1 MVLTQAAMHLIQGGF
16 SVQKIQDAKQL
27 LAGAQSFF
35 NSLKHRN
42 DPHEEG
48 VGEENF
54 VEDWKSE
61 HKRVIM
67 YSGCKDDQTS
77 ADATIGGGHVGAMSW
92 AFLKTMREQG
102 EGGNLTYLEV
112 LQNTR
117 GALKGKYDQIPQ
129 LSLGYEM
136 DLNTPFSI

>member
-1 MVLTQAAMHLIQGGF
+1 MHLIQGGF
-16 SVQKIQDAKQL
+16 TVQKVQDARQL
-27 LAGAQSFF
+27 IAGATSFF
-35 NSLKHRN
+35 NSLKHRV
-42 DPHEEG
+42 DPGEEG
-48 VGEENF
+48 VGEEHF

-92 AFLKTMREQG
+92 AFLKTMAEQG
-102 EGGNLTYLEV
+102 EGGNLSYLEV

>member
-1 MVLTQAAMHLIQGGF
+1 MHLIQGGF
-16 SVQKIQDAKQL
+16 SVQKVQEARELI
-27 LAGAQSFF
+27 AGATSFF
-35 NSLKHRN
+35 NSLKHRTGPV
-42 DPHEEG
+42 DEEG
-48 VGEENF
+48 VGEEHF

-92 AFLKTMREQG
+92 AFLKTMADQN
-102 EGGNLTYLEV
+102 GGNLTYREV

-117 GALKGKYDQIPQ
+117 GLLKGKYEQIPQ
-129 LSLGYEM
+129 LSLGYQM
-136 DLNTPFSI
+136 DLDVPFSV

>member
-1 MVLTQAAMHLIQGGF
+1 
-16 SVQKIQDAKQL
+16 
-27 LAGAQSFF
+27 
-35 NSLKHRN
+35 
-42 DPHEEG
+42 
-48 VGEENF
+48 VGEEHF

-92 AFLKTMREQG
+92 AFLKVMAEAG
-102 EGGNLTYLEV
+102 EGGNLSYLQV

-117 GALKGKYDQIPQ
+117 GLLQGTYTQIPQ

-136 DLNTPFSI
+136 DLNEPFTV

>member
-1 MVLTQAAMHLIQGGF
+1 MHLIQGGF
-16 SVQKIQDAKQL
+16 SMQKVQDARQL
-27 LAGAQSFF
+27 VAGATSFF
-35 NSLKHRN
+35 KSLKHRV
-42 DPHEEG
+42 DPVEEG
-48 VGEENF
+48 VGEEHF

-92 AFLKTMREQG
+92 AFLKTMQEQG
-102 EGGNLTYLEV
+102 EQEGGNLTYLEV

-117 GALKGKYDQIPQ
+117 ATLKGKYDQIPQ